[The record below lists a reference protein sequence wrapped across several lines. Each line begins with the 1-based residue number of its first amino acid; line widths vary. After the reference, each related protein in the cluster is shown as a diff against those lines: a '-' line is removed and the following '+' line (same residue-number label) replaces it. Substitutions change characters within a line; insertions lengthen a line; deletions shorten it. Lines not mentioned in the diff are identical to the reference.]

1 MSEEEIIEINQE
13 KEINIENEEKQDN
26 EEKDLKEDKESSQG
40 EQDIQKNQQ
49 KEEKNEELEE
59 HLESQEPQENNEP
72 EPELIIFSELSKEE
86 KIKYFNYFI
95 ANDTTFNREEEGTWI
110 AEIEILDEAKSE
122 SKSNNNLMLSN
133 SSNNDMKS
141 LRQSKFR
148 STKKDYDTIYSKLI
162 SVINPPPGVKGA
174 KMDINA
180 MKYMIQE
187 IYSLK
192 FLKDTQA
199 LLSKDEKE
207 PEAFPTFVG
216 NFLLNK
222 FTKKEMLYK
231 KSIDFMLSL
240 DFYGMKHKDIKVFQ
254 QFVTEEYDSDDLIF
268 YLFVRSCIEKEMKQF
283 FLERAKENLGQGL
296 LYGQED
302 DDILVPVKKCKK
314 LAKAIFGGDEEELMN
329 NFLES
334 IKTLAITEPADE
346 QRKFLKANS
355 ILNMALENY
364 HDSRDEMD
372 EANDDKQKDEEEVK
386 PKVEEPQEKE
396 EKEKVKEIQLKDKPK
411 TILKK
416 KKAQEEEIKIE
427 FEDDEEDE
435 KPKITSKATK
445 PKSKSK
451 KVEDNLVES
460 QKDED
465 KIEPNEMNEDEAQT
479 KLRSN
484 KKSNKKPITATSNTK
499 PKANITTKPKNPSV
513 KQPKNTTTK
522 PTNTIKV
529 SKGVKTGPKTTV
541 SKTGANRPVQT
552 AQSKPNRT
560 NIFTNPK
567 LNGSTTVKS
576 ARKTSAEKKSNQTK
590 SGNRTTVTSSVGKRP
605 VKKNIHNFSLEEDKV
620 EQTQDFKKILNKN
633 RIEKVK
639 TETDKSACLVY
650 IINDYFKLK
659 EIDAYFKNII
669 EQNPIFQPLSAKIY
683 ANLKNPKEF
692 LLKKLNGA
700 CKYISIGDKNG
711 FYNFMK
717 VKDKNGKSNF
727 EGFKSNFNSLL
738 KSGPLK
744 DLNENDIG
752 NFCRSLLEMPE
763 ISFQT
768 SKSLLKL
775 CE

>member
-1 MSEEEIIEINQE
+1 MSDENIIELNQE
-13 KEINIENEEKQDN
+13 KEIIQVNEEKVEKEDK
-26 EEKDLKEDKESSQG
+26 EEKDDKESSQEDQDNQK
-40 EQDIQKNQQ
+40 EQI
-49 KEEKNEELEE
+49 KEEKIEEADLEN
-59 HLESQEPQENNEP
+59 QEPQENNEP
-72 EPELIIFSELSKEE
+72 EPETIIFSNLSKEE

-95 ANDTTFNREEEGTWI
+95 ANDTKFNREEEGTWI
-110 AEIEILDEAKSE
+110 AEIEILEEEKPE
-122 SKSNNNLMLSN
+122 IKSNDNLILSSAN
-133 SSNNDMKS
+133 SNDLKT

-162 SVINPPPGVKGA
+162 SVVNPPPGVKGA

-180 MKYMIQE
+180 IKYMIQE

-199 LLSKDEKE
+199 LLGKEEEE

-216 NFLLNK
+216 NFLVNK
-222 FTKKEMLYK
+222 FPKKDMLYK

-240 DFYGMKHKDIKVFQ
+240 DFYGMKHKDIRVFQ

-268 YLFVRSCIEKEMKQF
+268 YLFVRSCIEKEQKQF
-283 FLERAKENLGQGL
+283 FLEKAKENLGQGL

-567 LNGSTTVKS
+567 LNSSTTVKS

-639 TETDKSACLVY
+639 TDTDKSACLVY

>member
-1 MSEEEIIEINQE
+1 MSDENIIELNQE
-13 KEINIENEEKQDN
+13 KEIIQVNEEKVEKEDK
-26 EEKDLKEDKESSQG
+26 EEKDDKESSQEDQDNQK
-40 EQDIQKNQQ
+40 EQI
-49 KEEKNEELEE
+49 KEEKIEEADLEN
-59 HLESQEPQENNEP
+59 QEPQENNEP
-72 EPELIIFSELSKEE
+72 EPETIIFSNLSKEE

-95 ANDTTFNREEEGTWI
+95 ANDTKFNREEEGTWI
-110 AEIEILDEAKSE
+110 AEIEILEEEKPE
-122 SKSNNNLMLSN
+122 IKSNDNLILSSAN
-133 SSNNDMKS
+133 SNDLKT

-162 SVINPPPGVKGA
+162 SVVNPPPGVKGA

-180 MKYMIQE
+180 IKYMIQE

-199 LLSKDEKE
+199 LLGKEEEE

-216 NFLLNK
+216 NFLVNK
-222 FTKKEMLYK
+222 FPKKDMLYK

-240 DFYGMKHKDIKVFQ
+240 DFYGMKHKDIRVFQ

-268 YLFVRSCIEKEMKQF
+268 YLFVRSCIEKEQKQF
-283 FLERAKENLGQGL
+283 FLEKAKENLGQGL

-386 PKVEEPQEKE
+386 PKVEEHQEKE

-499 PKANITTKPKNPSV
+499 PKANITSKPKNPSV

-552 AQSKPNRT
+552 AQNKPNRT

-567 LNGSTTVKS
+567 LNSSTTVKS

>member
-1 MSEEEIIEINQE
+1 MSDENIIELNQE
-13 KEINIENEEKQDN
+13 KEIIQVNEEKVEKEDK
-26 EEKDLKEDKESSQG
+26 EEKDDKESSQEDQDNQK
-40 EQDIQKNQQ
+40 EQI
-49 KEEKNEELEE
+49 KEEKIEEADLEN
-59 HLESQEPQENNEP
+59 QEPQENNEP
-72 EPELIIFSELSKEE
+72 EPETIIFSNLSKEE

-95 ANDTTFNREEEGTWI
+95 ANDTKFNREEEGTWI
-110 AEIEILDEAKSE
+110 AEIEILEEEKPE
-122 SKSNNNLMLSN
+122 IKSNDNLILSSAN
-133 SSNNDMKS
+133 SNDLKT

-162 SVINPPPGVKGA
+162 SVVNPPPGVKGA

-180 MKYMIQE
+180 IKYMIQE

-199 LLSKDEKE
+199 LLGKEEEE
-207 PEAFPTFVG
+207 PEDFPTFVG
-216 NFLLNK
+216 NFLVNK
-222 FTKKEMLYK
+222 FPKKDMLYK

-240 DFYGMKHKDIKVFQ
+240 DFYGMKHKDIRVFQ

-268 YLFVRSCIEKEMKQF
+268 YLFVRSCIEKEQKQF
-283 FLERAKENLGQGL
+283 FLEKVKENLGQGL

-499 PKANITTKPKNPSV
+499 PKANITSKPKNPSV

-541 SKTGANRPVQT
+541 SKTSANRPVQT
-552 AQSKPNRT
+552 AQNKPNRT

-567 LNGSTTVKS
+567 LNSSTTVKS

>member
-13 KEINIENEEKQDN
+13 KEINEEKQDN
-26 EEKDLKEDKESSQG
+26 EEKEEKDLKEDKDSSQG
-40 EQDIQKNQQ
+40 DQDIQKDQQ
-49 KEEKNEELEE
+49 REERIEEIEE
-59 HLESQEPQENNEP
+59 HMESQEPQENNEQ
-72 EPELIIFSELSKEE
+72 EPELIIFSNLSKEE

-110 AEIEILDEAKSE
+110 AEIEILDEAKLDT
-122 SKSNNNLMLSN
+122 K
-133 SSNNDMKS
+133 SSNNLILSAANSSESKS

-199 LLSKDEKE
+199 LLSKEEKE

-222 FTKKEMLYK
+222 FSKKEMLYK

-268 YLFVRSCIEKEMKQF
+268 YLFVRSCIEKEQKQF

-314 LAKAIFGGDEEELMN
+314 LAKAIFGNDEEELMN
-329 NFLES
+329 KFLEN
-334 IKTLAITEPADE
+334 IQTLIETEPADD
-346 QRKFLKANS
+346 KKKYLKANS
-355 ILNMALENY
+355 ILNMALLKY
-364 HDSRDEMD
+364 HESRDKID
-372 EANDDKQKDEEEVK
+372 EENDDKNGETEEIEEKDK
-386 PKVEEPQEKE
+386 KG
-396 EKEKVKEIQLKDKPK
+396 EKEKEIKLKEKPK

-416 KKAQEEEIKIE
+416 PKAKEEKVK
-427 FEDDEEDE
+427 FEDDSEEDE
-435 KPKITSKATK
+435 NPKLTSKKLSSKSKAKEEEDDSEDSQKEEFNIEQNNIIEGETPPSKKITKKKNNIKPSIPSN
-445 PKSKSK
+445 PKSK
-451 KVEDNLVES
+451 V
-460 QKDED
+460 
-465 KIEPNEMNEDEAQT
+465 KI
-479 KLRSN
+479 S
-484 KKSNKKPITATSNTK
+484 
-499 PKANITTKPKNPSV
+499 TKPKNTSI
-513 KQPKNTTTK
+513 KQPKTTISKPSTSIRVSNPSTK
-522 PTNTIKV
+522 INSNISGSKITIGKGTTNVTSKV
-529 SKGVKTGPKTTV
+529 NKTGIFNNPKINSKTTV
-541 SKTGANRPVQT
+541 RP
-552 AQSKPNRT
+552 
-560 NIFTNPK
+560 
-567 LNGSTTVKS
+567 
-576 ARKTSAEKKSNQTK
+576 ARQTSAETRSNK
-590 SGNRTTVTSSVGKRP
+590 LRSGNKTQNTSVGKRN
-605 VKKNIHNFSLEEDKV
+605 VKKNIHNFSLEENKI
-620 EQTQDFKKILNKN
+620 EQTPEFKKILNKN

-639 TETDKSACLVY
+639 LESEKSACLCY
-650 IINDYFKLK
+650 IISDYFKLK
-659 EIDAYFKNII
+659 ELDPYFKNII

-692 LLKKLNGA
+692 LIKKLNGI

-711 FYNFMK
+711 FYNFLK
-717 VKDKNGKSNF
+717 IKDKNGKSNF
-727 EGFKSNFNSLL
+727 EGFKSSFNSLL
-738 KSGPLK
+738 KGPLK
-744 DLNENDIG
+744 DLNENDVS
-752 NFCRSLLEMPE
+752 NFCKSILEMPE
-763 ISFQT
+763 LSFQT

>member
-1 MSEEEIIEINQE
+1 MSDENIIELNKE
-13 KEINIENEEKQDN
+13 KEIIQEYEENVEK
-26 EEKDLKEDKESSQG
+26 EEKDDKESSQE
-40 EQDIQKNQQ
+40 EQDNQKEQI
-49 KEEKNEELEE
+49 KEEKIEEVEE
-59 HLESQEPQENNEP
+59 HLDNQEPQENNEP
-72 EPELIIFSELSKEE
+72 EPEIIIFSNLSKEE

-95 ANDTTFNREEEGTWI
+95 ANDTKFNREEEGTWI
-110 AEIEILDEAKSE
+110 AEIEILEEEKPE
-122 SKSNNNLMLSN
+122 IKSNDNLILSSAN
-133 SSNNDMKS
+133 SSDLKA

-162 SVINPPPGVKGA
+162 NVVNPPPGVKGT

-180 MKYMIQE
+180 IKYMIQE

-199 LLSKDEKE
+199 LLGKEEEE

-216 NFLLNK
+216 NFLVNK
-222 FTKKEMLYK
+222 FPKKDMLYK

-240 DFYGMKHKDIKVFQ
+240 DFYGMKHKDIRVFQ

-268 YLFVRSCIEKEMKQF
+268 YLFVRSCIEKEQKQF
-283 FLERAKENLGQGL
+283 FLEKAKENLGQGL

-499 PKANITTKPKNPSV
+499 PKANITSKPKNPSV
-513 KQPKNTTTK
+513 KQPKTTTTK

-541 SKTGANRPVQT
+541 SKTSANRPVQT
-552 AQSKPNRT
+552 AQNKPNRT

-567 LNGSTTVKS
+567 LNSSTTVKS

>member
-314 LAKAIFGGDEEELMN
+314 LAKAIFGSDEDELMN
-329 NFLES
+329 KFLEN
-334 IKTLAITEPADE
+334 IENLIETEPADDKKKYL
-346 QRKFLKANS
+346 RANS
-355 ILNMALENY
+355 ILNMALLKY
-364 HDSRDEMD
+364 HESRDKID
-372 EANDDKQKDEEEVK
+372 EENDDKENEKPTNRDTEET
-386 PKVEEPQEKE
+386 EENEA
-396 EKEKVKEIQLKDKPK
+396 KEIKLKEKPK

-416 KKAQEEEIKIE
+416 PKAKEEKVK
-427 FEDDEEDE
+427 FEEDSDEEE
-435 KPKITSKATK
+435 KPKLTS
-445 PKSKSK
+445 
-451 KVEDNLVES
+451 
-460 QKDED
+460 
-465 KIEPNEMNEDEAQT
+465 
-479 KLRSN
+479 
-484 KKSNKKPITATSNTK
+484 
-499 PKANITTKPKNPSV
+499 
-513 KQPKNTTTK
+513 
-522 PTNTIKV
+522 
-529 SKGVKTGPKTTV
+529 
-541 SKTGANRPVQT
+541 
-552 AQSKPNRT
+552 
-560 NIFTNPK
+560 
-567 LNGSTTVKS
+567 
-576 ARKTSAEKKSNQTK
+576 
-590 SGNRTTVTSSVGKRP
+590 
-605 VKKNIHNFSLEEDKV
+605 
-620 EQTQDFKKILNKN
+620 
-633 RIEKVK
+633 
-639 TETDKSACLVY
+639 
-650 IINDYFKLK
+650 
-659 EIDAYFKNII
+659 
-669 EQNPIFQPLSAKIY
+669 
-683 ANLKNPKEF
+683 
-692 LLKKLNGA
+692 KKLNS
-700 CKYISIGDKNG
+700 KTKTKKKRMNQKI
-711 FYNFMK
+711 
-717 VKDKNGKSNF
+717 
-727 EGFKSNFNSLL
+727 L
-738 KSGPLK
+738 KKRNL
-744 DLNENDIG
+744 I
-752 NFCRSLLEMPE
+752 
-763 ISFQT
+763 
-768 SKSLLKL
+768 
-775 CE
+775 

>member
-1 MSEEEIIEINQE
+1 MSDENIIEPDQE
-13 KEINIENEEKQDN
+13 KEIIQVNEEKVEK
-26 EEKDLKEDKESSQG
+26 EEKEDKEDKGDKESSQE
-40 EQDIQKNQQ
+40 EQI
-49 KEEKNEELEE
+49 KEEKIEEADLEN
-59 HLESQEPQENNEP
+59 QEPQENNEP
-72 EPELIIFSELSKEE
+72 EPETIIFSNLSKEE

-95 ANDTTFNREEEGTWI
+95 ANDTKFNREEEGTWI
-110 AEIEILDEAKSE
+110 AEIEILEEEKPE
-122 SKSNNNLMLSN
+122 IKSNDNLILSSAN
-133 SSNNDMKS
+133 SNDLKT

-162 SVINPPPGVKGA
+162 SVVNPPPGVKGA

-180 MKYMIQE
+180 IKYMIQE

-199 LLSKDEKE
+199 LLGKDEEE
-207 PEAFPTFVG
+207 PEAFPEFVG
-216 NFLLNK
+216 NFLINK
-222 FTKKEMLYK
+222 FPKKDMLYK

-240 DFYGMKHKDIKVFQ
+240 DFYGMKHKDIRVFQ

-268 YLFVRSCIEKEMKQF
+268 YLFVRSCIEKEQKQF
-283 FLERAKENLGQGL
+283 FLEKAKENLGQGL

-396 EKEKVKEIQLKDKPK
+396 EKEKVKEIQMKDKPK

-484 KKSNKKPITATSNTK
+484 KNSNKKPITATSNTK
-499 PKANITTKPKNPSV
+499 PKANITSKPKNPSV
-513 KQPKNTTTK
+513 KQPKTTTTK

-541 SKTGANRPVQT
+541 SKTTANRPVQT
-552 AQSKPNRT
+552 AQNKPNRT

-567 LNGSTTVKS
+567 LNSSATVKS

-669 EQNPIFQPLSAKIY
+669 EHNPIFQPLSAKIY

>member
-1 MSEEEIIEINQE
+1 MSDENIIELNQE
-13 KEINIENEEKQDN
+13 KEIIQVNEEKVEKEEK
-26 EEKDLKEDKESSQG
+26 EEKDDKESSQEDQDNQK
-40 EQDIQKNQQ
+40 EQI
-49 KEEKNEELEE
+49 KEEKIEEADLEN
-59 HLESQEPQENNEP
+59 QEPQENNEP
-72 EPELIIFSELSKEE
+72 EPETIIFSNLSKEE

-95 ANDTTFNREEEGTWI
+95 ANDTKFNREEEGTWI
-110 AEIEILDEAKSE
+110 AEIEILEEEKPE
-122 SKSNNNLMLSN
+122 IKSNDNLILSSAN
-133 SSNNDMKS
+133 SNDLKT

-162 SVINPPPGVKGA
+162 SVVNPPPGVKGA

-180 MKYMIQE
+180 IKYMIQE

-199 LLSKDEKE
+199 LLGKEEEE

-216 NFLLNK
+216 NFLVNK
-222 FTKKEMLYK
+222 FPKKDMLYK

-240 DFYGMKHKDIKVFQ
+240 DFYGMKHKDIRVFQ

-268 YLFVRSCIEKEMKQF
+268 YLFVRSCIEKEQKQF
-283 FLERAKENLGQGL
+283 FLEKAKENLGQGL

-416 KKAQEEEIKIE
+416 KKTQEEEIKIE

-460 QKDED
+460 QNDED

-499 PKANITTKPKNPSV
+499 PKVNITTKPKNPSV

-541 SKTGANRPVQT
+541 SKTTANRPVQT
-552 AQSKPNRT
+552 AQNKPNRT

-567 LNGSTTVKS
+567 LNSSTTVKS

>member
-222 FTKKEMLYK
+222 FSKKEMLYK

-314 LAKAIFGGDEEELMN
+314 LAKAIFGSDEDELMN
-329 NFLES
+329 KFLEN
-334 IKTLAITEPADE
+334 IENLIETEPADDKKKYL
-346 QRKFLKANS
+346 RANS
-355 ILNMALENY
+355 ILNMALLKY
-364 HDSRDEMD
+364 HESRDKID
-372 EANDDKQKDEEEVK
+372 EENDDKENEKPTNRDTEETEA
-386 PKVEEPQEKE
+386 
-396 EKEKVKEIQLKDKPK
+396 KEIKLKEKPK

-416 KKAQEEEIKIE
+416 PKAKEETVKFEEDSDEEEKPKLTGKKLNSKTKTKK
-427 FEDDEEDE
+427 EEDE
-435 KPKITSKATK
+435 SEDSQKEEFNIEENNIVEGETP
-445 PKSKSK
+445 PSK
-451 KVEDNLVES
+451 KS
-460 QKDED
+460 IK
-465 KIEPNEMNEDEAQT
+465 
-479 KLRSN
+479 
-484 KKSNKKPITATSNTK
+484 KKSNLKPATLSNPK
-499 PKANITTKPKNPSV
+499 PKVKISTKPKNPII
-513 KQPKNTTTK
+513 KPKTSISKPSTSIKTSNPNNKIVTSKITT
-522 PTNTIKV
+522 
-529 SKGVKTGPKTTV
+529 SKGTTNLQSKPVKTG
-541 SKTGANRPVQT
+541 
-552 AQSKPNRT
+552 
-560 NIFTNPK
+560 IFTNSK
-567 LNGSTTVKS
+567 ISSKTTAKP
-576 ARKTSAEKKSNQTK
+576 ARQSSAETRSNK
-590 SGNRTTVTSSVGKRP
+590 LRSSGNKTQGNTSVGKRN
-605 VKKNIHNFSLEEDKV
+605 VKKNIHNFNIEENKI
-620 EQTQDFKKILNKN
+620 EQTQEFKKILNKN

-639 TETDKSACLVY
+639 TESDKSACLCY
-650 IINDYFKLK
+650 IISDYFKLK
-659 EIDAYFKNII
+659 ELETYFKNII

-692 LLKKLNGA
+692 LIKKLNGI

-717 VKDKNGKSNF
+717 IKDKTGKSNF
-727 EGFKSNFNSLL
+727 DGFKNSFNALL

-744 DLNENDIG
+744 DLNENEVS
-752 NFCRSLLEMPE
+752 NFCKSILDMPE
-763 ISFQT
+763 LSFQT

>member
-222 FTKKEMLYK
+222 FSKKEMLYK

-314 LAKAIFGGDEEELMN
+314 LAKAIFGSDEDELMN
-329 NFLES
+329 KFLEN
-334 IKTLAITEPADE
+334 IENLIETEPADDKKKYL
-346 QRKFLKANS
+346 RANS
-355 ILNMALENY
+355 ILNMALLKY
-364 HDSRDEMD
+364 HESRDKID
-372 EANDDKQKDEEEVK
+372 EENDDKENEKPTNRDTEET
-386 PKVEEPQEKE
+386 EENEA
-396 EKEKVKEIQLKDKPK
+396 KEIKLKEKPK

-416 KKAQEEEIKIE
+416 PKAKEEKVKFEEDSDEEEKPKLTSKKLNSKTKTKK
-427 FEDDEEDE
+427 EEDE
-435 KPKITSKATK
+435 SEDSQKEEFNIEENNNIEGETP
-445 PKSKSK
+445 PSK
-451 KVEDNLVES
+451 KS
-460 QKDED
+460 IK
-465 KIEPNEMNEDEAQT
+465 
-479 KLRSN
+479 
-484 KKSNKKPITATSNTK
+484 KKSNLKPATLSNPK
-499 PKANITTKPKNPSV
+499 PKVKISTKPKNPII
-513 KQPKNTTTK
+513 KPKTSISKPSTSIKTSNPNNKIVTSKITT
-522 PTNTIKV
+522 
-529 SKGVKTGPKTTV
+529 SKGTTNLQSKPVKTG
-541 SKTGANRPVQT
+541 
-552 AQSKPNRT
+552 
-560 NIFTNPK
+560 IFTNSK
-567 LNGSTTVKS
+567 ISSKTTAKP
-576 ARKTSAEKKSNQTK
+576 ARQSSAETRSNK
-590 SGNRTTVTSSVGKRP
+590 LRSSGNKTQGNTSVGKRN
-605 VKKNIHNFSLEEDKV
+605 VKKNIHNFNIEENKI
-620 EQTQDFKKILNKN
+620 EQTQEFKKILNKN

-639 TETDKSACLVY
+639 TESDKSACLCY
-650 IINDYFKLK
+650 IISDYFKLK
-659 EIDAYFKNII
+659 ELETYFKNII

-692 LLKKLNGA
+692 LIKKLNGI

-717 VKDKNGKSNF
+717 IKDKTGKSNF
-727 EGFKSNFNSLL
+727 DGFKNSFNALL

-744 DLNENDIG
+744 DLNENEVS
-752 NFCRSLLEMPE
+752 NFCKSILDMPE
-763 ISFQT
+763 LSFQT

>member
-1 MSEEEIIEINQE
+1 MSDENIIELNQE
-13 KEINIENEEKQDN
+13 KEIIQVNEEKVEKEDK
-26 EEKDLKEDKESSQG
+26 EEKDDKESSQEDQDNQK
-40 EQDIQKNQQ
+40 EQI
-49 KEEKNEELEE
+49 KEEKIEEADLEN
-59 HLESQEPQENNEP
+59 QEPQENNEP
-72 EPELIIFSELSKEE
+72 EPETIIFSNLSKEE

-95 ANDTTFNREEEGTWI
+95 ANDTKFNREEEGTWI
-110 AEIEILDEAKSE
+110 AEIEILEEEKPE
-122 SKSNNNLMLSN
+122 IKSNDNLILSSAN
-133 SSNNDMKS
+133 SNDLKT

-162 SVINPPPGVKGA
+162 SVVNPPPGVKGA

-180 MKYMIQE
+180 IKYMIQE

-199 LLSKDEKE
+199 LLGKEEEE

-216 NFLLNK
+216 NFLVNK
-222 FTKKEMLYK
+222 FPKKDMLYK

-240 DFYGMKHKDIKVFQ
+240 DFYGMKHKDIRVFQ

-268 YLFVRSCIEKEMKQF
+268 YLFVRSCIEKEQKQF
-283 FLERAKENLGQGL
+283 FLEKAKENLGQGL

-386 PKVEEPQEKE
+386 PKKEEPQEKE

-465 KIEPNEMNEDEAQT
+465 KIEPNEINEDEAQT

-499 PKANITTKPKNPSV
+499 PKANITSKPKNPSV
-513 KQPKNTTTK
+513 KQPKTTTTK

-541 SKTGANRPVQT
+541 SKTGVNRPVQT
-552 AQSKPNRT
+552 AQNKPNRT

-567 LNGSTTVKS
+567 LNSSTTVKS

-639 TETDKSACLVY
+639 SEADKSACLVY

-727 EGFKSNFNSLL
+727 EGFKSSFNSLL
-738 KSGPLK
+738 KGPLK
-744 DLNENDIG
+744 DLNENEVS
-752 NFCRSLLEMPE
+752 NFCKSILEMPE
-763 ISFQT
+763 LSFQT

>member
-1 MSEEEIIEINQE
+1 MSDENIIELNQE
-13 KEINIENEEKQDN
+13 KEIIQVNEEKVEKEEK
-26 EEKDLKEDKESSQG
+26 EEKDDKESSQEDQDNQK
-40 EQDIQKNQQ
+40 EQI
-49 KEEKNEELEE
+49 KEEKIEEADLEN
-59 HLESQEPQENNEP
+59 QEPQENNEP
-72 EPELIIFSELSKEE
+72 EPETIIFSNLSKEE

-95 ANDTTFNREEEGTWI
+95 ANDTKFNREEEGTWI
-110 AEIEILDEAKSE
+110 AEIEILEEEKPE
-122 SKSNNNLMLSN
+122 IKSNDNLILSSAN
-133 SSNNDMKS
+133 SNDLKT

-162 SVINPPPGVKGA
+162 SVVNPPPGVKGA

-180 MKYMIQE
+180 IKYMIQE

-199 LLSKDEKE
+199 LLGKEEEE

-216 NFLLNK
+216 NFLVNK
-222 FTKKEMLYK
+222 FPKKDMLYK

-240 DFYGMKHKDIKVFQ
+240 DFYGMKHKDIRVFQ

-268 YLFVRSCIEKEMKQF
+268 YLFVRSCIEKEQKQF
-283 FLERAKENLGQGL
+283 FLEKAKENLGQGL

-499 PKANITTKPKNPSV
+499 PKANITSKPKNPSV

-567 LNGSTTVKS
+567 LNSSTTVKS

>member
-86 KIKYFNYFI
+86 KIKYCNYFI

-222 FTKKEMLYK
+222 FSKKEMLYK

-314 LAKAIFGGDEEELMN
+314 LAKAIFGSDEDELMN
-329 NFLES
+329 KFLEN
-334 IKTLAITEPADE
+334 IENLIETEPADDKKKYL
-346 QRKFLKANS
+346 RANS
-355 ILNMALENY
+355 ILNMALLKY
-364 HDSRDEMD
+364 HESRDKID
-372 EANDDKQKDEEEVK
+372 EENDDKENEKPTNRDIEET
-386 PKVEEPQEKE
+386 EENEA
-396 EKEKVKEIQLKDKPK
+396 KEIKLKEKPK

-416 KKAQEEEIKIE
+416 PKAKEEKVKFEEDSDEEEKPKLTSKKLNSKTKTKK
-427 FEDDEEDE
+427 EEDE
-435 KPKITSKATK
+435 SEDSQKEEFNIEENNIVEGETS
-445 PKSKSK
+445 SSK
-451 KVEDNLVES
+451 KS
-460 QKDED
+460 IK
-465 KIEPNEMNEDEAQT
+465 
-479 KLRSN
+479 
-484 KKSNKKPITATSNTK
+484 KKSNLKPATLSNPK
-499 PKANITTKPKNPSV
+499 PKVKISTKPKNPII
-513 KQPKNTTTK
+513 KPKTSISKPSTSIKTSNPNNKIVTSKITT
-522 PTNTIKV
+522 
-529 SKGVKTGPKTTV
+529 SKGTTNLQSKPVKTG
-541 SKTGANRPVQT
+541 
-552 AQSKPNRT
+552 
-560 NIFTNPK
+560 IFTNSKISSKTTAKPARQSSVETRSNK
-567 LNGSTTVKS
+567 LRS
-576 ARKTSAEKKSNQTK
+576 
-590 SGNRTTVTSSVGKRP
+590 SGNKTQGNTRVG
-605 VKKNIHNFSLEEDKV
+605 
-620 EQTQDFKKILNKN
+620 
-633 RIEKVK
+633 
-639 TETDKSACLVY
+639 
-650 IINDYFKLK
+650 
-659 EIDAYFKNII
+659 
-669 EQNPIFQPLSAKIY
+669 
-683 ANLKNPKEF
+683 
-692 LLKKLNGA
+692 
-700 CKYISIGDKNG
+700 
-711 FYNFMK
+711 
-717 VKDKNGKSNF
+717 
-727 EGFKSNFNSLL
+727 
-738 KSGPLK
+738 
-744 DLNENDIG
+744 
-752 NFCRSLLEMPE
+752 
-763 ISFQT
+763 
-768 SKSLLKL
+768 
-775 CE
+775 